1 MQSYF
6 YFLHHY
12 KIYLVVLRA
21 VINYLTSKWQ
31 MRACEVGHANSWAN
45 KLRRWWMVG
54 SGVRSSCGCL
64 SQLQTRPK
72 LTSIILTVVQQY
84 RGCSH
89 PDGIDIQRIKQ
100 CILYMVIYSDG
111 LVQDCSALAMELLQS
126 YTKPLQESI
135 PRLFNG
141 GEDHYDHP
149 LCPGLHPGPPSQ
161 TPGSLG
167 QRYWSEW
174 GHLSHVTAEIFR
186 ALQPNAID
194 WTCHWYLDHTYRL
207 TFWPGELQ
215 IILVQFRQRW
225 NNFQIFAITALY
237 IEPLCYPLK
246 LSVRFWSYQ

>member
-1 MQSYF
+1 MQTYF

-12 KIYLVVLRA
+12 EIYLVVLRA

-45 KLRRWWMVG
+45 KLRRWWMVR

-141 GEDHYDHP
+141 GGRTTMTTRCAPACIRALPVKPQGAWARGIEVSEVTSVTWPDRRN
-149 LCPGLHPGPPSQ
+149 LQGPP
-161 TPGSLG
+161 
-167 QRYWSEW
+167 
-174 GHLSHVTAEIFR
+174 A
-186 ALQPNAID
+186 
-194 WTCHWYLDHTYRL
+194 
-207 TFWPGELQ
+207 
-215 IILVQFRQRW
+215 
-225 NNFQIFAITALY
+225 
-237 IEPLCYPLK
+237 
-246 LSVRFWSYQ
+246 